1 MRKPNSPTPQPKKKN
16 SPRVFG
22 NEQELLAAR
31 FLESKGLSLI
41 ARNYLCRAGEIDLI
55 MQDGSDLVFVEVRFR
70 KNVHYGSAAESVTTQ
85 KKRRLIHA
93 AQHYLQSKKIGQQFS
108 CRFDVIAISRA
119 ANANHAKVKWIQ
131 AAFDLS

>member
-1 MRKPNSPTPQPKKKN
+1 MRKPSTPTEQPKKSN

-22 NEQELLAAR
+22 NEQELLAASY
-31 FLESKGLSLI
+31 LEAKGLKLI

-55 MQDGSDLVFVEVRFR
+55 MQDGSDLVFVEVRYR
-70 KNVHYGSAAESVTTQ
+70 KNAHYGSAAESVTRQ

-93 AQHYLQSKKIGQQFS
+93 AQHYLQSKQVGQQLS

-119 ANANHAKVKWIQ
+119 ADDNHAKVQWIE